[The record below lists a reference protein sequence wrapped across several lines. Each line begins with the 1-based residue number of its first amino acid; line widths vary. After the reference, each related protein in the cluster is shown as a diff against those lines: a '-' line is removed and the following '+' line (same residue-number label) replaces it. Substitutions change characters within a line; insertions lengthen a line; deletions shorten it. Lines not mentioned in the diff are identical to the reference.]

1 MGVKGTR
8 HRPKAVRDAERAA
21 VPADPTK
28 GRFVCGAW
36 IPGQPKPLLT
46 TAERVNVVL
55 KKYQTVGAPGT
66 LLGDLGIDSLKMLE
80 LVVDLEGEFHLGL
93 DFERLYRDPPREELG
108 EMVWRQVTVEQL
120 TQIIDRTIQESGD
133 QL

>member
-8 HRPKAVRDAERAA
+8 WRPKTEREAERKA

-28 GRFVCGAW
+28 GRFVCGVW
-36 IPGQPKPLLT
+36 IPGQPKPALT
-46 TAERVNVVL
+46 TAERVNRVL
-55 KKYQTVGAPGT
+55 KKYHASGVPES

-80 LVVDLEGEFHLGL
+80 LVVDLEGEFHVGL

-108 EMVWRQVTVEQL
+108 EMVWRAATVEQL
-120 TQIIDRTIQESGD
+120 TQIIDRTIAEAGD